1 MRCAGLFVRDWLRMR
16 KDRSKAPA
24 LFFSSC
30 RGNPMQ
36 TSAALDRIQPSATLA
51 MTARAAELRAEGVDV
66 IGLGAGEP
74 DFDTPDFVKEAAI
87 EAIRSGKTKYTAVD
101 GTPELKAAIV
111 TKFKRDN
118 GLDYATNQ
126 VTTNVGGKHTLFNA
140 MVATLNPGDE
150 VIVPAPYWVS
160 YPDVVQFCS
169 GKPVI
174 VQAGPEQRYKLNPEQ
189 LEAAI
194 TPKTKWLILNSPS
207 NPTGAAY
214 SRDELRALGEV
225 LERHPH
231 VWVFADDMYEHIV
244 YDGFEFATIA
254 QVCPSLYERT
264 LTVNGCSKAYA
275 MTGWRIGFAGGP
287 AWLIKA
293 MAKLQSQSTSNPC
306 SIAQAAAV
314 AALTGDQSFLKDRA
328 AAFQKRR
335 DLVVGRLNAMPG
347 ITCPNPEGAFYVYP
361 AFAGLIGKTT
371 PKGKVIDSDV
381 AMVGYLLDEA
391 RVAAVQG
398 EAFGL
403 SPAMRIS
410 YATSDALLTEAC
422 NRIEEALSALR

>member
-1 MRCAGLFVRDWLRMR
+1 MH
-16 KDRSKAPA
+16 
-24 LFFSSC
+24 
-30 RGNPMQ
+30 

-87 EAIRSGKTKYTAVD
+87 EAIRAGKTKYTAVD
-101 GTPELKAAIV
+101 GTPELKAAIRA
-111 TKFKRDN
+111 KFKRDN
-118 GLDYATNQ
+118 GLEYATNQ
-126 VTTNVGGKHTLFNA
+126 ITTNVGGKHTLFNA

-160 YPDVVQFCS
+160 YPDVVQFCG
-169 GKPVI
+169 GKPV
-174 VQAGPEQRYKLNPEQ
+174 VVKAGPEQQYKLKPEQ
-189 LEAAI
+189 LDAAI

-214 SRDELRALGEV
+214 SAGELKALGEV

-254 QVCPSLYERT
+254 QVCPSLFERT

-306 SIAQAAAV
+306 SVAQAAAV
-314 AALTGDQSFLKDRA
+314 AALTGDQSFLKSRA

-335 DLVVGRLNAMPG
+335 DLVVGRLNAISG
-347 ITCPNPEGAFYVYP
+347 ITCPTPEGAFYVYP
-361 AFAGLIGKTT
+361 AFPELIGKKT
-371 PKGKVIDSDV
+371 PKGAVIDSDA

-391 RVAAVQG
+391 RVAAVHG
-398 EAFGL
+398 DAFGL

-410 YATSDALLTEAC
+410 YATSETLLTEAC
-422 NRIEEALSALR
+422 DRIEKACGALS